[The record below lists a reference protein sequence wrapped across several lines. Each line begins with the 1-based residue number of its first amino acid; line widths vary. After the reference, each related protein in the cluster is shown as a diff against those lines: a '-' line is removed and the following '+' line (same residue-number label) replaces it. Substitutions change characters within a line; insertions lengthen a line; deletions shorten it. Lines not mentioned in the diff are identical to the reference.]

1 VGEDFPS
8 AVPFRNATTP
18 CHRDRGYMELGSF
31 RLCSQTGGSSRP
43 LPTFAHRVSPRGPK
57 CLYIAP
63 YSYTRVGSLHSPEG
77 TLLPPIPRIV
87 AIAPLNCDTGAVYDS
102 FNAPRLLRWA
112 EGGHQGSEAALSCR
126 LCLIACNSRH
136 GDEVGARSDR

>member
-1 VGEDFPS
+1 VSEGSPS
-8 AVPFRNATTP
+8 AAPFRNATTP
-18 CHRDRGYMELGSF
+18 CHRDGGYMGLGSL
-31 RLCSQTGGSSRP
+31 RLYSQTGGSSHP
-43 LPTFAHRVSPRGPK
+43 LPIFAHRVSPRGPK

-87 AIAPLNCDTGAVYDS
+87 AIAPLNRDTGAVYDS
-102 FNAPRLLRWA
+102 FDAPRLLRWA

-126 LCLIACNSRH
+126 LCLIACNSRQFDERGAG
-136 GDEVGARSDR
+136 GD